1 MGKISEGFQHIFWV
15 NANPGLRQCRTTFR
29 SHKISLFRGNTFCF
43 VRKSFRHDIPYISAE
58 LVFGET
64 CRHVIPINFKN
75 RFIKFP
81 PGNQARRQTYQTQK
95 KKNSTNQPVDILF
108 QKNGHVFGFRFRVN
122 YSKLELRISTI
133 ISKNKIQAKG
143 FRMI

>member
-1 MGKISEGFQHIFWV
+1 MCTNSIAHISYSLIYWGE
-15 NANPGLRQCRTTFR
+15 GLRWCRTRFWTHNVSIFP
-29 SHKISLFRGNTFCF
+29 GNPVCF

-95 KKNSTNQPVDILF
+95 KKKFTNQPVDILF
-108 QKNGHVFGFRFRVN
+108 QKNGHVFGFPFRVN
-122 YSKLELRISTI
+122 SSKLELRIPTI

>member
-1 MGKISEGFQHIFWV
+1 MIS
-15 NANPGLRQCRTTFR
+15 RTFR
-29 SHKISLFRGNTFCF
+29 PN
-43 VRKSFRHDIPYISAE
+43 V
-58 LVFGET
+58 VFGET

-108 QKNGHVFGFRFRVN
+108 QKNGHVFGFPFRVN

-133 ISKNKIQAKG
+133 ISHSETWKHTVISPRHGPIRFVRTLEILRKFLKRFYALPLFGQRITVPKT
-143 FRMI
+143 